1 MSRPQRGNETSPLE
15 TPEYDLQAAD
25 EDFVESDLLGR
36 LLDSLPPWGSEIAA
50 VVLVVFGIVSF
61 LSLFDVSSDATVSR
75 AWSKALAGAFG
86 RGSLL
91 IAIGITCLGVLILL
105 PRLGITPR
113 LPARRVL
120 ALQFAF
126 LALLAILHLGA
137 SDGEL
142 RAVVRAGHGGGIVGW
157 GLSVVIAGLFSSAFA
172 LLFYTVIFFICVAA
186 LFGLESSHAI
196 RLLQQA
202 SKHVRSRGQ
211 SYAFDPSN
219 KLSRSRQHN
228 RSEPVPGFHGSSA
241 NSTLFASVPIQPT
254 CRRRV
259 APPCRPT
266 RPLRPL
272 LRQSVP

>member
-142 RAVVRAGHGGGIVGW
+142 RAVVSRRPRRW
-157 GLSVVIAGLFSSAFA
+157 NR
-172 LLFYTVIFFICVAA
+172 
-186 LFGLESSHAI
+186 
-196 RLLQQA
+196 RLGPE
-202 SKHVRSRGQ
+202 R
-211 SYAFDPSN
+211 
-219 KLSRSRQHN
+219 
-228 RSEPVPGFHGSSA
+228 
-241 NSTLFASVPIQPT
+241 
-254 CRRRV
+254 
-259 APPCRPT
+259 
-266 RPLRPL
+266 
-272 LRQSVP
+272 